1 MNVEAAQ
8 GEAAAIEKDL
18 QAQVDEVG
26 RKLSRTVNELERT
39 HLLGEQL
46 RLQKLMSCGE
56 GNNHHISDEYRKAAH
71 LKGIL
76 GADPHTMR
84 VVPARGT
91 AVAARATSTQSRP
104 SAHSVPIQSPADPGV
119 LASMQVG
126 NDELSHNHHRHRR
139 ANNDATNLMAQ
150 QENKTWR
157 MAISQT
163 SWKGTN
169 MSTHIFNTGNP
180 FHKHNMQSQ
189 LTHQDSKIVQP
200 LSKAKEFLAKVH
212 SFTDKQHH
220 GNDDK
225 HKGEGGVKKMHD
237 FAESRPNATVAT
249 FRTQSTGRS
258 SLQGTPQANKRS
270 ASCPLS
276 SPRFSRRRR

>member
-1 MNVEAAQ
+1 
-8 GEAAAIEKDL
+8 
-18 QAQVDEVG
+18 
-26 RKLSRTVNELERT
+26 
-39 HLLGEQL
+39 
-46 RLQKLMSCGE
+46 
-56 GNNHHISDEYRKAAH
+56 
-71 LKGIL
+71 
-76 GADPHTMR
+76 
-84 VVPARGT
+84 
-91 AVAARATSTQSRP
+91 
-104 SAHSVPIQSPADPGV
+104 
-119 LASMQVG
+119 
-126 NDELSHNHHRHRR
+126 
-139 ANNDATNLMAQ
+139 MAQ

-249 FRTQSTGRS
+249 FREHRAREDPLYKALRKQTKDQHPARS
-258 SLQGTPQANKRS
+258 HPHV
-270 ASCPLS
+270 
-276 SPRFSRRRR
+276 SPRDDGDHPHLRRGRRSHHNKSDRGYSPTHSAMQ